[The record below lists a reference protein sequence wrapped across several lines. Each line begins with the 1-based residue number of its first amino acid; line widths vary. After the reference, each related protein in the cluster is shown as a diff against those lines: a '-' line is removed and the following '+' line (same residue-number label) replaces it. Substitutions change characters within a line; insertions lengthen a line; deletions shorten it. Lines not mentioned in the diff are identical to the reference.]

1 MALSWL
7 AQKIFGQKDK
17 CLIEPQW
24 CPKIP
29 NYKLDN
35 CRMLILRESSH
46 GHKSLL
52 YDSTNLVKCS
62 ADDYDVKI
70 NEIGFKIDTRINKD
84 VKDLSEKMYGTL
96 PITNQ
101 SDTIKVM
108 ILKTSIRKMWMNWQ

>member
-7 AQKIFGQKDK
+7 TQKIFGQKDK

-24 CPKIP
+24 CPKFP

-52 YDSTNLVKCS
+52 YDSNSLRKCS